1 MDPEQM
7 HSFYSHR
14 FVEYLY
20 GLDPMPAGSS
30 SFIEGHKPIE
40 RQL

>member
-7 HSFYSHR
+7 HSHR

-20 GLDPMPAGSS
+20 GLDPMPEESS
-30 SFIEGHKPIE
+30 SFIEGHKPIK